1 MFDISNNG
9 MAFMF
14 SKSLISLGVVSQSIM
29 RMSFCQTSIDG
40 KNVLL
45 LLAGLESDGIVTLN
59 MSTSLMMQPVL
70 YKQPSQLKYFAVV
83 NERGKIL
90 KIRPKTWTDE
100 ENYTNNNTN
109 SNIEAPPSTIQS
121 SGGK

>member
-1 MFDISNNG
+1 
-9 MAFMF
+9 
-14 SKSLISLGVVSQSIM
+14 M